1 MSNDADATSKS
12 PSSCLVEVLIK
23 DKHTALAD
31 IPNLDH
37 TALLAAM

>member
-1 MSNDADATSKS
+1 MVGKDNAKLNVASVAY
-12 PSSCLVEVLIK
+12 CLVEVLIK
-23 DKHTALAD
+23 DKP